1 MLLPAF
7 TRLQKNCNRDILTG
21 MNSCHLCPVSCGAD
35 REKTSGYCGV
45 KTTAIAKYY
54 LHPYEEPCISYKNG
68 SGTIFFTGCNLRCV
82 FCQNYELSRAERG
95 IEVTPARL
103 ADIFKELE
111 DMGAENV
118 SLVTPSHVVEPIVR
132 ALEIYKPKI
141 PVVFNSHGY
150 EKVETLRL
158 IDDYIDIYLPD
169 LKFYSSSLAKR
180 YTGKADY
187 FDYASEAVRF
197 MAQKPL
203 RMVDGKMF
211 SGCIVRHLILPL
223 CSRDSI
229 KIVQWVKDNLPAST
243 YFSLMRQ
250 YTPFGEIENFPEL
263 KRKITA
269 REYKDV
275 LNAVLDHGLEN
286 VFLQDPSSS
295 DTAFIPKWD
304 Y

>member
-1 MLLPAF
+1 M
-7 TRLQKNCNRDILTG
+7 
-21 MNSCHLCPVSCGAD
+21 
-35 REKTSGYCGV
+35 
-45 KTTAIAKYY
+45 
-54 LHPYEEPCISYKNG
+54 
-68 SGTIFFTGCNLRCV
+68 
-82 FCQNYELSRAERG
+82 
-95 IEVTPARL
+95 EVTPARL

-150 EKVETLRL
+150 EKIETLRL

-169 LKFYSSSLAKR
+169 LKFYSSSLSAR
-180 YTGKADY
+180 YTGRADY

-203 RMVDGKMF
+203 RMEAGKML

-229 KIVQWVKDNLPAST
+229 KIVHWVKDNLPADT

-263 KRKITA
+263 KRKITP

-275 LNAVLDHGLEN
+275 LNVVLDCGLEN